1 MKYLSHFKINY
12 SLFFLIII
20 VSSCASGST
29 IVTGKQKDAIS
40 PTEVQIYF
48 EPPSK
53 YETIGLVEATS
64 TIEFSRQAAQDR
76 VINEL
81 KSRAA
86 KIGANGILLQEVG
99 SRSGGTSGF
108 HSGGVFFATTS
119 EKMSAQAL
127 AIFVI
132 EE

>member
-1 MKYLSHFKINY
+1 MKSLNHYILNC
-12 SLFFLIII
+12 SLFLFIII
-20 VSSCASGST
+20 LSSCATGST
-29 IVTGKQKDAIS
+29 IVTGNQKAAIS

-53 YETIGLVEATS
+53 YETIGLVEASS

-86 KIGANGILLQEVG
+86 KIGANGVLLKEVG
-99 SRSGGTSGF
+99 SKLSGASGF
-108 HSGGVFFATTS
+108 YSGGVYFASTS
-119 EKMSAQAL
+119 EKMSAQGL